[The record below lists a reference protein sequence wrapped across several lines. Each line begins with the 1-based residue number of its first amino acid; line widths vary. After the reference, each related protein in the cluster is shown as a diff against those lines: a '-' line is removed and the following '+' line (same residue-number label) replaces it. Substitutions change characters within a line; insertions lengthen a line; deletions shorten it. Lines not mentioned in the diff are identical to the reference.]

1 MKVGLFILLFLGF
14 TFRSGDTFRL
24 PPLDQINQKIR
35 LGNVYSDL
43 AKTDFKD
50 AVSEEKLLE
59 MKFAVLA
66 SLLKMKSELID
77 QLQTIG
83 KFLKVEPG

>member
-1 MKVGLFILLFLGF
+1 MKVILLLLLGNCF
-14 TFRSGDTFRL
+14 WLGDTFRL
-24 PPLDQINQKIR
+24 PPLEQINQKIR

-43 AKTDFKD
+43 AQTDFKD

-77 QLQTIG
+77 QVQSIG
-83 KFLKVEPG
+83 K